1 MAARAEEKCGQPG
14 SITFLCHYLARN
26 ENQSVVSTNRV
37 GWGDARL
44 PGRTFVSCPAGRK
57 ERFATKSLVRC
68 NQVIYGVQPSHLQVT
83 TKSFSPA
90 VDLIPIRQASISE
103 SASIRYMSDL
113 MFTLGKL
120 VINRKRRHRKD
131 IRTLMNDLG

>member
-14 SITFLCHYLARN
+14 PLLFCAIIWRVMRISQLCQQI
-26 ENQSVVSTNRV
+26 E
-37 GWGDARL
+37 WGGGHKGL

-68 NQVIYGVQPSHLQVT
+68 NQVIYGVQPSHLLVT

-90 VDLIPIRQASISE
+90 VDLIPIPQTSISE

-113 MFTLGKL
+113 MFILGKL